1 VHPVPLSAALSD
13 VTSTTVMRQPLA
25 YPVDARR
32 AELPRR
38 YVGDVLTLK
47 ESADTFASILPNPGD
62 VHARAFDDAVLRTM
76 SSAWRG
82 TPGPRTDYRT
92 AVDAQITATRNKV
105 RITSARNSFVT
116 LTSHSGT
123 VPVTVS
129 NELDTPVRVLVQIE
143 SQHLRVSGGRT
154 AETIPPHRQIAVDVR
169 ADARTSGVFPLT
181 VRLLTPSG
189 RLYDS
194 TGLLVR
200 STAYGSV
207 AILITAGATG
217 VLLLAVVIRLI
228 RRGIAAR
235 RSSVTA
241 A

>member
-1 VHPVPLSAALSD
+1 
-13 VTSTTVMRQPLA
+13 
-25 YPVDARR
+25 
-32 AELPRR
+32 
-38 YVGDVLTLK
+38 
-47 ESADTFASILPNPGD
+47 
-62 VHARAFDDAVLRTM
+62 
-76 SSAWRG
+76 
-82 TPGPRTDYRT
+82 
-92 AVDAQITATRNKV
+92 
-105 RITSARNSFVT
+105 
-116 LTSHSGT
+116 
-123 VPVTVS
+123 
-129 NELDTPVRVLVQIE
+129 VLVQIE